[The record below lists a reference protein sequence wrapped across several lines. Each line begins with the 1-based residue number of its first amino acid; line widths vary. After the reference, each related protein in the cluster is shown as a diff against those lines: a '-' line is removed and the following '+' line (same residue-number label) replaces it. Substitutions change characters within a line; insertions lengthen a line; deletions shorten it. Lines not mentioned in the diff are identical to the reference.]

1 MPFKGMS
8 GFKGTMIDSS
18 NSSAMGIATMSV
30 GGTWKAR
37 NAFGFTMSIAGV
49 PERWKRDLSSSGSG
63 LFTRYAKLEW
73 QDGVLVRLI

>member
-1 MPFKGMS
+1 MPLGLSGRRFK
-8 GFKGTMIDSS
+8 I
-18 NSSAMGIATMSV
+18 SASLTVISV